1 MQSFHPSRQYSFRV
15 DANALGG
22 FFEEPLQKDIPTLAP
37 VSLPPVGGL
46 ATARS
51 AAFNLGEIVSCSS
64 AYTRVIGREHH
75 ADGSI
80 SISAAAIVEDLNLL
94 EVVTAKRVVAQ
105 VSIFIPAGSTELQF
119 SFAGSRFEGLLLAGC
134 EDPPTMNSTLCP
146 PGGAPGGTPDG
157 EPVGHGLPLTW
168 QDIQGAGRSQAEMLI
183 DDFKERGEK
192 DAYQWALKR
201 HGWMTSDPLP
211 VHGGSLL
218 CSLVD
223 GFGEDSN
230 APCGHIVEIPGFGRI
245 FLGEVRVSR
254 NSVQLVAI
262 RAELGCPVKGKI
274 SICSGGGG
282 GTGDH

>member
-1 MQSFHPSRQYSFRV
+1 MQSFHHSRYYSFRV

-22 FFEEPLQKDIPTLAP
+22 FLEEPLQKDVPTLAP
-37 VSLPPVGGL
+37 VSLPPVGGF

-51 AAFNLGEIVSCSS
+51 EAFNLDEIVSCSA
-64 AYTRVIGREHH
+64 AYTRVSGREHH

-80 SISAAAIVEDLNLL
+80 SISTAAVVEDLNLL

-105 VSIFIPAGSTELQF
+105 VSIFIPGGSTELQI

-134 EDPPTMNSTLCP
+134 DNPPTMNSTLSP
-146 PGGAPGGTPDG
+146 PGCGPGGGPN
-157 EPVGHGLPLTW
+157 GHGLPLTW
-168 QDIQGAGRSQAEMLI
+168 QDIKGAGQSQAEKLI
-183 DDFKERGEK
+183 HDFKDRGDK
-192 DAYQWALKR
+192 DAHEWALKR
-201 HGWMTSDPLP
+201 HGWMISDPLP
-211 VHGGSLL
+211 GYGGSLL

-230 APCGHIVEIPGFGRI
+230 APGGHIVEIPGFGRI
-245 FLGEVRVSR
+245 FLGEVRVYR
-254 NSVQLVAI
+254 DSVQLVAI

-282 GTGDH
+282 ATGDH